1 MYYFVYKITNII
13 NNHYYIGVH
22 QTTNIDDG
30 YMGSG
35 IRLHNAYKKYGIEN
49 FKREILMFFDNPV
62 DMFDLERFLI
72 TPKEVQLKECYNV
85 KVGGYGG
92 WDNARKQRTK
102 ESFKKMIETRRKN
115 GWVSPMSNKQGFV
128 SPMLGKHHSE
138 ESKEKNRIA
147 HLGKKHSEEA
157 KNKMSESRKGENIFY
172 MVNIIPMKLKERLV
186 SLAKVKTNPN
196 LNTNG

>member
-1 MYYFVYKITNII
+1 
-13 NNHYYIGVH
+13 
-22 QTTNIDDG
+22 
-30 YMGSG
+30 MGSG
-35 IRLHNAYKKYGIEN
+35 IRLHNAYKKYGIKN

-72 TPKEVQLKECYNV
+72 TPKEVQSKECYNV

-115 GWVSPMSNKQGFV
+115 GWVSPMSNKQGLV
-128 SPMLGKHHSE
+128 SPMLGKHHSK

-157 KNKMSESRKGENIFY
+157 KNKMSELRKGEKHFLYGKHHSDETKRKISESCKGKNEPKPKYKWMTPDGKIKI
-172 MVNIIPMKLKERLV
+172 MDMRN
-186 SLAKVKTNPN
+186 AKVYHKDWVLINN
-196 LNTNG
+196 L